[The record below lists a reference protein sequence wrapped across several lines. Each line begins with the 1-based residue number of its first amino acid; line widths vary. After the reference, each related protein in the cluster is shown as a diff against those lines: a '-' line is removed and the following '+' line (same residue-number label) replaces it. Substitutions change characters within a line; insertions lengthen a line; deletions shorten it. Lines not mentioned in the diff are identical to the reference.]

1 MRFPKLSAIA
11 VFLLLL
17 LLTVSCVK
25 ENREDC
31 LQYTLHMKAADAEGN
46 ELTTGGV
53 LEKADLY
60 LFGEEGFI
68 RMVQE
73 KAFLEYYFGEERN
86 RKLTLVAWGNVK
98 EDTLITTEIAP
109 GTSIEDARL
118 LLKRHATGNHLPVTD
133 LFYCRKELNAPA
145 TRSMTQAEDVVLVME
160 RLSACVSIRTY
171 DLAGRYPSGSGE
183 PCRFIVHGTG
193 AEMNFNARITGEEA
207 GYEPPAHTDTQGDAY
222 TPPFRTFP
230 TGEGE
235 RIQVD
240 VYRGENRL
248 CTVTNDKYGRPLRT
262 PAGKRTEIEIDF
274 RPATVE
280 VTIVVRPWEEQVEQN
295 TEM

>member
-1 MRFPKLSAIA
+1 MRFPKLSATA

-17 LLTVSCVK
+17 TASCVK
-25 ENREDC
+25 ESREDC
-31 LQYTLHMKAADAEGN
+31 LQYMLHVKAVDAEGN

-68 RMVQE
+68 RMVQ
-73 KAFLEYYFGEERN
+73 ARTSSDYYFGEGKD

-133 LFYCRKELNAPA
+133 LFYCRKELSKPA
-145 TRSMTQAEDVVLVME
+145 TRGMTQTEDIVLVME

-171 DLAGRYPSGSGE
+171 DLAKRYPSDRGE
-183 PCRFIVHGTG
+183 PCRFIVHSTGTEMDFNAKVAGDG
-193 AEMNFNARITGEEA
+193 AE
-207 GYEPPAHTDTQGDAY
+207 YEPAVHADEQGDVHA
-222 TPPFRTFP
+222 PPFHIFP
-230 TGEGE
+230 TQEGE
-235 RIQVD
+235 RIEVD
-240 VYRGENRL
+240 IYRGENRL
-248 CTVTNDKYGRPLRT
+248 CTVASDKYGRPLRT
-262 PAGKRTEIEIDF
+262 PVGKKTVIEIDF
-274 RPATVE
+274 RPANVE
-280 VTIVVRPWEEQVEQN
+280 VTITVKKWDEQVEQN